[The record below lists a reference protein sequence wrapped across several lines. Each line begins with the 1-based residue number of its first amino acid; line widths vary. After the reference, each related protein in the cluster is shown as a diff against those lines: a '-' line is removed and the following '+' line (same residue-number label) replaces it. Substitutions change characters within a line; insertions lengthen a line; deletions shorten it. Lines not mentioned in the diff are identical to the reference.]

1 MRCLAMPLLRAGTL
15 TLVLTVCA
23 PSFRPLHAALPNQG
37 NPILPTPQTAG
48 GDETLSPESLVAA
61 LEHAL
66 AEGHNDKAREILG
79 QVLKRAWVPPDV
91 LLKAGLALARRE
103 LYSEAAQAFA
113 RCVRENPAIFAAHYD
128 LALAEFAQQKLP
140 EARAALDDAPRRSAT
155 EELAL
160 LYLRGKI
167 ESALGRTSEAQHD
180 LEAAFSAAP
189 QQENYAL
196 DLGLLYLRERAY
208 SQAEDTFR
216 RGASFNP
223 QSRFLTLG
231 LAFAQFLQ
239 GRQAQSIQ
247 NSMKVLAQQPDFSP
261 ARLLMAFALY
271 MDGKFDQAENVAG
284 EGLATP
290 GSPAY
295 LYYLHAV
302 ILLKR
307 RSSDQEQVLR
317 ELAIAERGVPSCS
330 LCYIAQSKAHEALG
344 NLQAAIADLETAI
357 RLAPSYPEAWYR
369 LAPLYER
376 VGRLADA
383 TKARGQ
389 FQKFK
394 ADKENRESEMLRNV
408 FMQTLSG
415 TEAAP
420 ASPGN

>member
-1 MRCLAMPLLRAGTL
+1 MARRSTVVYFSGSSAGVAVLYPVFRAIIFLAVTAWMPRLREPAGRKWRVRCLAMALLRAGTL
-15 TLVLTVCA
+15 TLVLSVCA
-23 PSFRPLHAALPNQG
+23 PSFRPLHAALPNREG

-48 GDETLSPESLVAA
+48 SHETLSPESLVAA

-79 QVLKRAWVPPDV
+79 QVLKRDRVPPDV

-208 SQAEDTFR
+208 SRAEDTFR

-223 QSRFLTLG
+223 QSR
-231 LAFAQFLQ
+231 
-239 GRQAQSIQ
+239 
-247 NSMKVLAQQPDFSP
+247 
-261 ARLLMAFALY
+261 
-271 MDGKFDQAENVAG
+271 
-284 EGLATP
+284 
-290 GSPAY
+290 
-295 LYYLHAV
+295 
-302 ILLKR
+302 
-307 RSSDQEQVLR
+307 
-317 ELAIAERGVPSCS
+317 
-330 LCYIAQSKAHEALG
+330 
-344 NLQAAIADLETAI
+344 
-357 RLAPSYPEAWYR
+357 
-369 LAPLYER
+369 
-376 VGRLADA
+376 
-383 TKARGQ
+383 
-389 FQKFK
+389 
-394 ADKENRESEMLRNV
+394 
-408 FMQTLSG
+408 
-415 TEAAP
+415 
-420 ASPGN
+420 